1 MKPFRVIFLAVA
13 LLAAASCAQTSGILA
28 DGGKSVIDQYVA
40 EFNAN
45 DDEIYVQKIPNSE
58 AADFLKSNI
67 PAFDCPDKELEKT
80 YYFRWWTLRRHVKE
94 TPVGYIFSEF
104 IPDVPWAGKYNAINC
119 PAAHH
124 FAEARWLKDPKYLDA
139 YARFWCSPDGTPRS
153 YSFPI
158 SDAVLKFYKVHDDL
172 GLIKDIYPRLKEIY
186 AEWEGD
192 HRGEEGLFWQM
203 DDRDGMEVSISG
215 SLSPDCTGYRPTI
228 NSYMYAD
235 AKALSEM
242 ATLLGNEADASL
254 YAAKA
259 DTVKYLIDN
268 KLWDPEARFYKVIP
282 RHRDM
287 SFSPA
292 REEIGFV
299 PWMYDIPDE
308 DKSDAWL
315 QLFDPQGFYA
325 PYGPTT
331 AEQRAEGFKV
341 VYEGHACQWN
351 GPSWPFATAQ
361 TLTGLANCLHRF
373 GEGVIS
379 KENYYDALSIYSNS
393 HRRTKEDG
401 TQVCWIDEN
410 LNPFTG
416 DWISRT
422 MLAANPDYPYYERGK
437 DYNHSS
443 FCDLVIS
450 GLIGVQ
456 PQTDGT
462 VVIEPLVPEGLW
474 DYFCLTGI
482 NVAGREISVFYDKT
496 GRKYHSG
503 KGFTVLV
510 DGKEAAHADT
520 YSTRFVI

>member
-1 MKPFRVIFLAVA
+1 MIVA
-13 LLAAASCAQTSGILA
+13 LSVAALLCGCYGDPAGILSDNGA
-28 DGGKSVIDQYVA
+28 SMIDCYVSD
-40 EFNAN
+40 FNAH
-45 DDEIYVQKIPNSE
+45 DEEIYVQKFPDS
-58 AADFLKSNI
+58 AAAEFMKSNI
-67 PAFDCPDKELEKT
+67 PAFECPDKELEKT
-80 YYFRWWTLRRHVKE
+80 YYFRWWTYRHHVKE
-94 TPVGYIFSEF
+94 TPDGYIISEF
-104 IPDVPWAGKYNAINC
+104 LPEVGWAGTYNAINC
-119 PAAHH
+119 PASHH
-124 FAEARWLKDPKYLDA
+124 FAEGRWLRDPQYLDS
-139 YARFWCSPDGTPRS
+139 YARFWCSELGTPRS

-158 SDAVLKFYKVHDDL
+158 SDAVIKFYKVHGDQGLVRDL
-172 GLIKDIYPRLKEIY
+172 YPRLKEIY

-192 HRGEEGLFWQM
+192 HRGEYGLFWQM
-203 DDRDGMEVSISG
+203 DDRDGMEISISG

-242 ATLLGNEADASL
+242 ANLLGNEADAAL
-254 YAAKA
+254 FAAKA
-259 DTVKYLIDN
+259 DTVKSLIDN
-268 KLWDPEARFYKVIP
+268 RLWDPEARFYKVIP

-308 DKSDAWL
+308 DKTDAWL
-315 QLFDPQGFYA
+315 QLMDPQGFHA

-331 AEQRAEGFKV
+331 AEQRADGFKV
-341 VYEGHACQWN
+341 DYEGSACQWN

-379 KENYYDALSIYSNS
+379 KEDYYDVLSIYSNS
-393 HRRTKEDG
+393 HRRILDSGETI
-401 TQVCWIDEN
+401 CWIDEN

-416 DWISRT
+416 DWLSRT
-422 MLAANPDYPYYERGK
+422 VLATREDYPYYERGK
-437 DYNHSS
+437 DYNHST

-450 GLIGVQ
+450 GLVGVQ
-456 PQTDGT
+456 PQTDGS

-482 NVAGREISVFYDKT
+482 NVAGRDISVFYDKT
-496 GRKYHSG
+496 GRKYNSG

-510 DGKEAAHADT
+510 DGKKAAHSGT
-520 YSTRFVI
+520 YCTKVVLR